1 MEQTVKRK
9 MQKTIIGFVPAE
21 SPMYNLHPVVRFVLY
36 IATGILPLFIETP
49 EISFLFIV
57 AILVM
62 FVFSNVNLKR
72 LKIFAPMMITVGIII
87 TLTYTF
93 FPIDSSQNLVIFRI
107 GPIEGHFFSIMTA
120 LCIYLRIITLVLASV
135 FYFSTNRERDIL
147 VSLRTIGMPFAVSYF
162 VGLALRSAGIF
173 LEDYA
178 IIREAEQARGLDVR
192 NLSLGGKIKHFSM
205 YLVPLFTLSIRK
217 CEDISI
223 GLFAKG
229 TEISGKVN
237 GTKRADYL
245 RSKLVIKNTD
255 KIWILVILV
264 FTIGLMALQITT
276 GLFSLEKSWIFKTLK
291 STLFGL

>member
-1 MEQTVKRK
+1 MDQAVKGK

-21 SPMYNLHPVVRFVLY
+21 SPMYAVHPVVRFWVY
-36 IATGILPLFIETP
+36 IATGILPLFIEMP
-49 EISFLFIV
+49 EISIV
-57 AILVM
+57 FILVLLGM

-72 LKIFAPMMITVGIII
+72 LKIFAPMMVTVGIII
-87 TLTYTF
+87 TLTYLF
-93 FPIDSSQNLVIFRI
+93 FPIEKSQGLILFKI
-107 GPIEGHFFSIMTA
+107 GFVEAHFYSIMWA
-120 LCIYLRIITLVLASV
+120 FCIYLRIITLVLASV

-147 VSLRTIGMPFAVSYF
+147 VSLRTIGIPFAVSYF

-205 YLVPLFTLSIRK
+205 YLVPLFTSSIRK

-229 TEISGKVN
+229 TEISGKIDGV
-237 GTKRADYL
+237 KRADYL
-245 RSKLVIKNTD
+245 RSKFVIKNTD
-255 KIWILVILV
+255 KLWIFGI
-264 FTIGLMALQITT
+264 FTFSIALIILQIVT
-276 GLFSLEKSWIFKTLK
+276 GFLSLENSWTFQTIK
-291 STLFGL
+291 STRFGL

>member
-1 MEQTVKRK
+1 MEQTVKGK

-21 SPMYNLHPVVRFVLY
+21 SPMYTVHPVVRFWLY

-49 EISFLFIV
+49 EISILFIL
-57 AILVM
+57 ALLGL

-72 LKIFAPMMITVGIII
+72 LKMFAPMMVTVGIII
-87 TLTYTF
+87 TLTYLF
-93 FPIDSSQNLVIFRI
+93 FPIKKSQGLIMFKI
-107 GPIEGHFFSIMTA
+107 GSVEAHFYSIMWA
-120 LCIYLRIITLVLASV
+120 LCIYLRIITLVLASI

-147 VSLRTIGMPFAVSYF
+147 VSLRTIGTPFAASYF

-205 YLVPLFTLSIRK
+205 YLVPLFTGSIRK

-229 TEISGKVN
+229 TEISGKIDGV
-237 GTKRADYL
+237 KRADYL
-245 RSKLVIKNTD
+245 RSKLIVKNKD
-255 KIWILVILV
+255 KIWILIILV
-264 FTIGLMALQITT
+264 FTIALIILRITT
-276 GLFSLEKSWIFKTLK
+276 GFLSLDNSLIFKAVK
-291 STLFGL
+291 HALFGL